1 MRPGGKDGKLYRI
14 VYGEAVTGG
23 AEVEITAAGFY
34 KIVSRAAT
42 GSGIPAPGEG
52 MLAKGARPLG
62 PGNVYWARAEQPLAS
77 GDAVLP
83 MSLKLI
89 SFVSDVQD
97 SSQGQ
102 SHDVTTQADIDS
114 GNRAYIPGAFK
125 ERTGTISGV
134 VDVDS
139 EEQYELWREYR
150 EVVHDDGTNIGV
162 FPSASVEHEYMMSRR
177 ETSEPGETALWEY
190 LPLISESIQ
199 APKPMDG
206 VQSFSFSYRI
216 DGKRKP
222 QMIRYEA
229 GGAA

>member
-14 VYGEAVTGG
+14 VYGDVITGDTG
-23 AEVEITAAGFY
+23 VEIEEAGFY
-34 KIVSRAAT
+34 KVVSRAAT
-42 GSGIPAPGEG
+42 GSGIPEPAAA
-52 MLAKGARPLG
+52 MITKGAKPLG
-62 PGNVYWARAEQPLAS
+62 PGNVYWAEEGQTLAD

-89 SFVSDVQD
+89 SFVNDVQD

-125 ERTGTISGV
+125 ERTGSISGV

-150 EVVHDDGTNIGV
+150 EIVHGDGTNVGV

-177 ETSEPGETALWEY
+177 ETAEEGETELWEY
-190 LPLISESIQ
+190 MPLISESIQ

-206 VQSFSFSYRI
+206 VQSFSFNYRI
-216 DGKRKP
+216 DGKRRP
-222 QMIRYEA
+222 CLIRREV
-229 GGAA
+229 AA